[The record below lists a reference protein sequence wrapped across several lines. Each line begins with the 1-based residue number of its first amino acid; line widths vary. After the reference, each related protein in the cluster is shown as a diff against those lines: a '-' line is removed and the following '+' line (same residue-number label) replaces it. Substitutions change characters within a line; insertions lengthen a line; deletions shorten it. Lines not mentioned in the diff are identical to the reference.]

1 MRPAHAICSAA
12 SFGEWLSTR
21 ATAASNGISISTIYY
36 SGDDTNPTDQASFKT
51 FLASLVTG
59 TGVALVAPTAAQIDS
74 SYNGVCSTI
83 PSSVKTS
90 S

>member
-1 MRPAHAICSAA
+1 MAQNQAA
-12 SFGEWLSTR
+12 L
-21 ATAASNGISISTIYY
+21 ANAAGISISTIYY
-36 SGDDTNPTDQASFKT
+36 TGDDTNSTDQANFRT
-51 FLASLVTG
+51 FLAGLVTG
-59 TGVALVAPTAAQIDS
+59 TGVALVAPSAAQIDS